1 MIMESSEFNWKEF
14 S

>member
-1 MIMESSEFNWKEF
+1 MESSEFNWKEF